1 MSSSVSK
8 SGSSGGPSS
17 RPALPALS
25 IVEGS
30 EAEGAAVAMHIVALR
45 VRVEITSG
53 LTLKDK
59 RQVIRSLLDRIRSRF
74 NVSAAEV
81 GENDSVRYAELAAAA
96 VANDRP
102 FLDRVIGKVVD
113 LIESEPRV
121 VLLEQEIEFL

>member
-1 MSSSVSK
+1 
-8 SGSSGGPSS
+8 
-17 RPALPALS
+17 
-25 IVEGS
+25 
-30 EAEGAAVAMHIVALR
+30 MHIVALR

-81 GENDSVRYAELAAAA
+81 GENDSVRFAELAAAA